1 MLLAVDTGNTQT
13 HIGIFRKE
21 SLVAQWRTST
31 EPGRTADE
39 LALIFQQFLALVGLS
54 FSREVTGVVL
64 GSVVP
69 AQITALR
76 EMVARYFHFEPVVVA
91 AGIRTGLP
99 VKTDHPREVG
109 ADRIVN
115 AVAAL
120 ALVGPPVIVID
131 FGTAT
136 TLDAISDRGAL
147 LRGPIPPRPP

>member
-31 EPGRTADE
+31 DPDRTADE

-69 AQITALR
+69 TQTAALR
-76 EMVARYFHFEPVVVA
+76 EMVGRYFHFEPVVVA

-99 VKTDHPREVG
+99 VKTDQ
-109 ADRIVN
+109 DRKSTR
-115 AVAAL
+115 L
-120 ALVGPPVIVID
+120 
-131 FGTAT
+131 
-136 TLDAISDRGAL
+136 
-147 LRGPIPPRPP
+147 